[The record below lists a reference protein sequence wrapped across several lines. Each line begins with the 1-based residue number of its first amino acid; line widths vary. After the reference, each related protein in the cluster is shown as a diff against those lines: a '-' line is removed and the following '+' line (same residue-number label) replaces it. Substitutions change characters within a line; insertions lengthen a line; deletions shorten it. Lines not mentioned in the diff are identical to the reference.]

1 MHNMF
6 NLLKKGGAVLA
17 IGAMALATSA
27 CGANSAAN
35 ASSGAS
41 SDQVVIYSNAD
52 DEAVAA
58 FKNALDASGF
68 AGKYV
73 LQGFGTS
80 ELGGKLLAEGKGIEA
95 DLVTMSS
102 YYVDSAQTKN
112 NMFAKLTDVKSKP
125 LDSTVP
131 DYRRPTTSQE
141 GAIFYNTE
149 ALKSAGLKAPTS
161 IKDLADPAYK
171 NQISFPDMGG
181 SSTGWLM
188 VQDII
193 ASYGEGDE
201 GKQIL
206 TDIFRNAG
214 PHAEQSGSAPLKA
227 VRAGEVAV
235 GFGLRHQAAADKAKG
250 LPIDFVDPAE
260 GNYSLTES
268 VAVID
273 KGDKTKADVQ
283 KMAAAIIDKGRAEL
297 IKTYPNPLYEGE
309 KEAAN
314 HSANPKTF
322 SKPLTAE
329 LLEQHLKFSD
339 ACKQASRA

>member
-1 MHNMF
+1 MISAHR
-6 NLLKKGGAVLA
+6 LLTRLGAIAAVA
-17 IGAMALATSA
+17 ALGLSTAA
-27 CGANSAAN
+27 CGANAAAN
-35 ASSGAS
+35 ATGSSSQGK
-41 SDQVVIYSNAD
+41 VVIYTNAD

-58 FKNALDASGF
+58 FKHALDGNGF

-73 LQGFGTS
+73 MQGFGTS

-95 DLVTMSS
+95 DLITMSS

-112 NMFAKLTDVKSKP
+112 HMFAKLTDVKSKP
-125 LDSTVP
+125 LDASTP

-149 ALKSAGLKAPTS
+149 ALKAAGLKAPTS
-161 IKDLADPAYK
+161 VKDLADPQYK
-171 NQISFPDMGG
+171 GQIAFPDMEG

-193 ASYGEGDE
+193 GAYGDGEQ
-201 GKQIL
+201 GKRIL

-214 PHAEQSGSAPLKA
+214 PHAEQSGAAPLKD
-227 VRAGEVAV
+227 VRSGETAI

-250 LPIDFVDPAE
+250 LPIDFVDPTE

-273 KGDKTKADVQ
+273 KGAKTKPDVQ

-309 KEAAN
+309 KEPAN
-314 HSANPKTF
+314 HSAYPKTF
-322 SKPLTAE
+322 SQPLTAD
-329 LLEQHLKFSD
+329 LLQQHLKFSN
-339 ACKQASRA
+339 AARQASRS